1 MNLIFEFDL
10 RQIEEAVLAKVT
22 PGPWAVCG
30 PQTPNMHWF
39 VGLTIGAVDP
49 DARRI
54 CDIFSIM
61 KPPEPGSMAEANA
74 NFIAA
79 CHPRAIK
86 RLIKI
91 ARVAEEMSAALA
103 RAQESINAKDALTLD
118 MVRSARS
125 AYRTAMWSEL

>member
-1 MNLIFEFDL
+1 MNQTFEIDL
-10 RQIEEAVLAKVT
+10 NRIEKSVLANVT
-22 PGPWAVCG
+22 PGPWEVCG
-30 PQTPNMHWF
+30 SRAPNMHWF
-39 VGLTIGAVDP
+39 VGLTIGAADP

-61 KPPEPGSMAEANA
+61 KPPEPKSVAEANA

-91 ARVAEEMSAALA
+91 ARAAEEMSAALT
-103 RAQESINAKDALTLD
+103 RAQESINTKDALTLD
-118 MVRSARS
+118 MTRSARS
-125 AYRTAMWSEL
+125 AYRAAMWNEL